1 MSIKTYQK
9 GSTLKLSANF
19 NVSEFACHGSG
30 CCTTVLIDEQLV
42 KYLQQIRDH
51 FGAAVTITSGYRCP
65 THNKNIGSSTG
76 SRHAKGQACDIVVSG
91 VAPAEVAKYAES
103 IGILGI
109 GLYETK
115 KDGFFVHVDT
125 RTTKAFWYGQAQASR
140 KTFGGSTATTTTQPT
155 TPTKPTTTKQEEYT
169 LKQFIEDVQRI
180 CGAEEDGIAGPET
193 LSKTVTLSTRN
204 NRTHALV
211 EPVQKRLKAMGYDP
225 GDADGIYGSQTASAV
240 QRLQKA
246 INGKRDG
253 IISKGKLTWKALLG
267 MIQ

>member
-1 MSIKTYQK
+1 MAIKTYQK

-65 THNKNIGSSTG
+65 IHNKNIGSSTG
-76 SRHAKGQACDIVVSG
+76 SRHAKGQACDIAVSG

-140 KTFGGSTATTTTQPT
+140 KTFGGSSATTTTKPT
-155 TPTKPTTTKQEEYT
+155 TPTILRLILHKAKAFIVAMTTAAPVISPFMSPIPEDG
-169 LKQFIEDVQRI
+169 FIEI
-180 CGAEEDGIAGPET
+180 PPE
-193 LSKTVTLSTRN
+193 SKVTPLPTNPKS
-204 NRTHALV
+204 H
-211 EPVQKRLKAMGYDP
+211 
-225 GDADGIYGSQTASAV
+225 
-240 QRLQKA
+240 
-246 INGKRDG
+246 
-253 IISKGKLTWKALLG
+253 
-267 MIQ
+267 